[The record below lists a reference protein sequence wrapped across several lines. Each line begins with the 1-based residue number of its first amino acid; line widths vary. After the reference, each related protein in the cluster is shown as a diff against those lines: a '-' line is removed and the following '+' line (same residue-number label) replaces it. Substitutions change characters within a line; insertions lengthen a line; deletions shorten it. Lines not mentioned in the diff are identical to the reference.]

1 MKIVIWIAQI
11 LLAVLFALSGFM
23 KLVTPI
29 DELAE
34 SMAWVEDFSE
44 LQIRVIAILE
54 ILATIGLILPMI
66 LNKYKFLVPL
76 SALGL
81 SITMIGALAT
91 HLIRGESVVINIV
104 LFTLGLLVFYWRRR
118 FLIKKQG

>member
-1 MKIVIWIAQI
+1 MKIVIWVAQI

-29 DELAE
+29 NELAE

-54 ILATIGLILPMI
+54 ILAVIGLILPMI
-66 LNKYKFLVPL
+66 LNKFKFLVPL

-81 SITMIGALAT
+81 SITMIGALVT
-91 HLIRGESVVINIV
+91 HVIRGESFVVNIV
-104 LFTLGLLVFYWRRR
+104 LFSLGLLVFYWRRG

>member
-11 LLAVLFALSGFM
+11 LLAILFALSGFM

-44 LQIRVIAILE
+44 LQIRAIAILE
-54 ILATIGLILPMI
+54 ILAVIGLILPMI
-66 LNKYKFLVPL
+66 LNKFKFLVPL

-81 SITMIGALAT
+81 SITMIGALVT
-91 HLIRGESVVINIV
+91 HLIRGESFVVNIV
-104 LFTLGLLVFYWRRR
+104 LFTLGLLVFYWRRG
-118 FLIKKQG
+118 FLLNKQE